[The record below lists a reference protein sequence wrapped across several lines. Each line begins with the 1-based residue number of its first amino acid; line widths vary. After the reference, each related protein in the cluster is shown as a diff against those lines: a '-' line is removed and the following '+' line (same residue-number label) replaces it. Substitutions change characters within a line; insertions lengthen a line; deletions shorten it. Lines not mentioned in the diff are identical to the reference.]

1 MTVYLD
7 LLLINNFCADAAL
20 LYCAAKTVRGQA
32 RLWRIALTALLG
44 AVLGTGYAVF
54 GLYYT
59 LPAAVDILVKYG
71 VMALLPLLA
80 VTCRRKR
87 TYALLSLCFC
97 GYMFAFAGVLTALFS
112 NVSVAAAPTYTVQAL
127 PSGVI
132 VGASVL
138 FAALAVRLVRAL
150 SARRRMLSLTCDCEL
165 TLRGRTVRV
174 KGLVDTGNRLRDGRG
189 RAVAVADRAAVL
201 SLFAEDLF
209 TAHTP
214 CEKISVHT
222 VSGDSQMTCFRAER
236 LRIYCGKTVH
246 ILKDVTVAV
255 SPRPLAGEYGLI
267 LPPSFTEEEKEDG
280 EREVEHAQ

>member
-44 AVLGTGYAVF
+44 AVLGTGYAVL
-54 GLYYT
+54 GLYCSV
-59 LPAAVDILVKYG
+59 PAAVDVLVKYG
-71 VMALLPLLA
+71 VMALLPLFA

-87 TYALLSLCFC
+87 TYVLLSLCFC

-112 NVSVAAAPTYTVQAL
+112 DFSVAEAPIYTVQAL
-127 PSGVI
+127 PSGVL
-132 VGASVL
+132 VGGCVL

-150 SARRRMLSLTCDCEL
+150 SARRRVLSLTCDCEL

-209 TAHTP
+209 AAHTP

-222 VSGDSQMTCFRAER
+222 VNGSSQMTCFRAER
-236 LRIYCGKTVH
+236 LRIYCGKTAH
-246 ILKDVTVAV
+246 ILKDVAVAL

-267 LPPSFTEEEKEDG
+267 LPPSFTEEEQDDA